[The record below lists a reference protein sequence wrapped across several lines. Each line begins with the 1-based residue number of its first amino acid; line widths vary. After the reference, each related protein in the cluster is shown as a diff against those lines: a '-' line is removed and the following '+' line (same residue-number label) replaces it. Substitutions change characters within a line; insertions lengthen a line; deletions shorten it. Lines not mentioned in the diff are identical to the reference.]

1 LITSSRVLF
10 SKFDTQEIIRAI
22 IRCSIKHGMNSI
34 GFFLI
39 HLFFK
44 RRHTATRN
52 MRTTGK
58 GGRRTK

>member
-1 LITSSRVLF
+1 M
-10 SKFDTQEIIRAI
+10 QEIIRAI

-44 RRHTATRN
+44 RR
-52 MRTTGK
+52 TTHCHAGHGDDGDDGK
-58 GGRRTK
+58 ENEIGGELVAELARK